1 MAKPHPQNERI
12 KRAYFAFLREAHG
25 RDVATIDAVA
35 KSLAR
40 FEDSTKR
47 RDFKRFHREQAVAF
61 KAKLAAAH
69 NARTG
74 ERLSKA
80 TVLATLRDLRA
91 FFTWLAREPGY
102 RSQVAYAD
110 ADYFNLS
117 DRDVAIARARREPN
131 PPTVEQMQRV
141 LAAMPAATVL
151 ERRDRALVALA
162 TLTAAR
168 VAALASF
175 RLAHVNLT
183 DGYVDHDARTV
194 DTKGA
199 KTFRTFFMPVV
210 EGALDIVG
218 AWIGELESDHAW
230 GPNDPLFP
238 QTEMGLDADG
248 AFAPVGLARDCWS
261 TTEPVRVIFRRAFVA
276 AGLPYHNPHSLRAM
290 LVRHAMTLDLTPE
303 GFKAWSQNLGHS
315 DPLTTF
321 TSYGTLPTHRQGEL
335 IRSRTTRMA
344 AQFDDVDVQ
353 AALATITA
361 RLGV

>member
-1 MAKPHPQNERI
+1 MAKPHPQNERT

-61 KAKLAAAH
+61 KAKLAAAR

-102 RSQVAYAD
+102 RSHVAYAD

-117 DRDVAIARARREPN
+117 DKDVAIARARREPN
-131 PPTVEQMQRV
+131 PPTVEQMRRV
-141 LAAMPAATVL
+141 LAAMPSATVL
-151 ERRDRALVALA
+151 ERRDRTLVAFA
-162 TLTAAR
+162 SLTGAR

-175 RLAHVNLT
+175 RLGHVNIA

-194 DTKGA
+194 DTKAA

-210 EGALDIVG
+210 AGALDIVS
-218 AWIGELESDHAW
+218 AWIDELKHDHAR
-230 GPNDPLFP
+230 GPSDPLFP
-238 QTEMGLDADG
+238 QTAMGLDADG
-248 AFAPVGLARDCWS
+248 AFAPVGLARKCWS
-261 TTEPVRVIFRRAFVA
+261 TTEPVRVIFRRSFAA
-276 AGLPYHNPHSLRAM
+276 AGLPYQNPHSLRAM

-335 IRSRTTRMA
+335 IKAPQKRIPDTQVDDRTLL
-344 AQFDDVDVQ
+344 
-353 AALATITA
+353 AALTS
-361 RLGV
+361 RLLAS